1 MAVSL
6 MGLRGSD
13 RGLCSL
19 EGHASVNLPITWVN
33 RGAESQGQGTKCP
46 FMVPPRKAHKYNPS
60 THTWY
65 PHTVY
70 TCAKHDHNPCCAGM
84 ACPEDQLPW
93 GQFFSVPLTF
103 TYTMLKSLHSGIGK
117 M

>member
-46 FMVPPRKAHKYNPS
+46 FMVPPRKVHKYN
-60 THTWY
+60 Y
-65 PHTVY
+65 PH
-70 TCAKHDHNPCCAGM
+70 M
-84 ACPEDQLPW
+84 
-93 GQFFSVPLTF
+93 VPTH
-103 TYTMLKSLHSGIGK
+103 SLHVCK
-117 M
+117 A